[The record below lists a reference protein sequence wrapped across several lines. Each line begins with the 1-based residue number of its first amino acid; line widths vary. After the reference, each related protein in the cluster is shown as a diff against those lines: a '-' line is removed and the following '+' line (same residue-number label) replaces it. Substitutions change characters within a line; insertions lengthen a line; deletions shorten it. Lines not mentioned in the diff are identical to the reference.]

1 MRGPTVLLLAGE
13 ASGDEHGAA
22 LATALRARS
31 PGLRLIGMG
40 GPRMAAAGVELFAEL
55 DELAVMG
62 VAEVLPR
69 LPFFRRLERTIASKL
84 EDPAIELV
92 VPIDYPGFNMRIAR
106 TATRRGRR
114 VLYYVAP
121 KVWAWRPRRARAL
134 AASTDR
140 VAVILPFEAA
150 FLARS
155 GVRAEYVGHPLLD
168 RPDELEETGAFRAR
182 WGLHPDRPVLALLP
196 GSREQEIR
204 HHLDLFGRTAL
215 RVLDARPDVQ
225 PVVSR
230 ASHLARDLYRGLSL
244 PVVDEARG
252 LLRTAQAAVVKSG
265 TATLEAAIEATPSV
279 VAYRTSALSYSVA
292 RALVRTEHIALPNLV
307 AGARI
312 MPEYL
317 QGAATPET
325 LAGAVLPLLDPDSPE
340 RAQQLEGFTRVRA
353 ALGAPGA
360 AGRVAVIALELMGRK
375 T

>member
-1 MRGPTVLLLAGE
+1 MLLLAGE

-22 LATALRARS
+22 LVAALRARG
-31 PGLRLIGMG
+31 PDLRFVGIGG
-40 GPRMAAAGVELFAEL
+40 ARMAAEGVELFAGL

-69 LPFFRRLERTIASKL
+69 LPFFRRLERTISVKL
-84 EDPAIELV
+84 DDPAIELV

-106 TATRRGRR
+106 AASRRGRR
-114 VLYYVAP
+114 VLYYIAP
-121 KVWAWRPRRARAL
+121 KVWAWRPGRARAL
-134 AASTDR
+134 ATSTDR
-140 VAVILPFEAA
+140 LAVILPFEAD
-150 FLARS
+150 FLTRS

-168 RPDELEETGAFRAR
+168 RPDDVEGAEDFRAR
-182 WGLHPDRPVLALLP
+182 WGLDPDRPVLALLP
-196 GSREQEIR
+196 GSRVQEIKR
-204 HHLDLFGRTAL
+204 HLGLFVRTAE

-225 PVVSR
+225 SVVSK
-230 ASHLARDLYRGLSL
+230 APHLPRELYGGLTL
-244 PVVDEARG
+244 PVVDDARG
-252 LLRTAQAAVVKSG
+252 LLRIAQAALVKSG

-279 VAYRTSALSYSVA
+279 VAYRTSVLTYWAA

-307 AGARI
+307 AGARVV
-312 MPEYL
+312 PEYL

-325 LAGAVLPLLDPDSPE
+325 LAQAVVPLLDPDSPE

-360 AGRVAVIALELMGRK
+360 AGRVADIALELMGRK